1 MSALQSVV
9 DAVALGSLIGLVALG
24 IGLVF
29 GVMRLVNFAYGEL
42 IAAGA
47 YALALTNHLP
57 MGVSILTCVGVVIAL
72 SLLMDL
78 GYRPLRGA
86 APVTMLVATFAVSFT
101 LQAVLF
107 LAFDPRGKNI
117 GVLSELNKPLEI
129 GELRIRWVT
138 FAAIGLGI
146 LLLAGTALILG
157 RTSIGLQMRAASADF
172 TTARIL
178 GVRAKNVI
186 RFAFVL
192 AGFLAAVVALMVSV
206 QRPLATPTYGLTI
219 MIPALIGVVV
229 GGMDRLG
236 TATLG
241 GFSVGFATSIL
252 GEALP
257 AGGRVFLESV
267 VFGLVIVVLLIRPGG
282 LFRRARAAERV

>member
-1 MSALQSVV
+1 MNALQALV

-29 GVMRLVNFAYGEL
+29 GVMRLVNFAHGEL
-42 IAAGA
+42 IAFGV

-57 MGVSILTCVGVVIAL
+57 IGVSILTCFGVVIAL
-72 SLLMDL
+72 SLLMDI
-78 GYRPLRGA
+78 GYRPLRGVT
-86 APVTMLVATFAVSFT
+86 PVTMLVATFAVSFL
-101 LQAVLF
+101 LQSFLF

-117 GVLSELNKPLEI
+117 GVLSELNKPLEV
-129 GELRIRWVT
+129 GDLNIRWVT
-138 FAAIGLGI
+138 FASIGLGI
-146 LLLAGTALILG
+146 LLLAATALILG
-157 RTSIGLQMRAASADF
+157 RTNIGLQMRAASVDF

-178 GVRAKNVI
+178 GVRARNVI

-192 AGFLAAVVALMVSV
+192 AGILAAVVALMISV

-229 GGMDRLG
+229 GGMDRLV

-241 GFSVGFATSIL
+241 GFFIGFATSLL
-252 GEALP
+252 GSYLP
-257 AGGRVFLESV
+257 ADSRVFLESV
-267 VFGLVIVVLLIRPGG
+267 VFALVIVVLLIKPNG
-282 LFRRARAAERV
+282 LFARRGTVQRV